1 MQIITPHKCIQNM
14 EILEKKTVMHSLNY
28 SFRALSEL
36 CGTAALY
43 IAMENTL
50 LSKHELRSYDQ
61 QEMRSTIAN
70 ITRQDITD
78 TVTDKQVLEQFFLC
92 KLFLYP

>member
-1 MQIITPHKCIQNM
+1 MHTKHGNTR
-14 EILEKKTVMHSLNY
+14 KKVMHSLNY

-50 LSKHELRSYDQ
+50 LSQHQLKNYDQ

-78 TVTDKQVLEQFFLC
+78 TVTDKQALEQFFLC
-92 KLFLYP
+92 KLNLDHEN

>member
-1 MQIITPHKCIQNM
+1 
-14 EILEKKTVMHSLNY
+14 
-28 SFRALSEL
+28 
-36 CGTAALY
+36 
-43 IAMENTL
+43 MENTL
-50 LSKHELRSYDQ
+50 LSQHQLKNYDQ

-92 KLFLYP
+92 KLFFYP